1 MKRSQDGISSTSGF
15 LFVLFVEIEG
25 GLLAKPLK
33 TMGSESGRPLDP
45 LELPG
50 F

>member
-1 MKRSQDGISSTSGF
+1 MKRSQNGISRTSVF
-15 LFVLFVEIEG
+15 FVSFVETEEG
-25 GLLAKPLK
+25 LSAKPLK
-33 TMGSESGRPLDP
+33 TVNSESGCPLDP

>member
-1 MKRSQDGISSTSGF
+1 MVSQELQFF
-15 LFVLFVEIEG
+15 LFVSFVETEEG
-25 GLLAKPLK
+25 LSAKPLK
-33 TMGSESGRPLDP
+33 TVNSESGCPLDP